1 MRLLAEFNDAGVP
14 VVLAELMPQGW
25 ELGKL
30 RNRIRGGMADARDL
44 EVLDRLLDVI
54 EELGFDICLAR

>member
-1 MRLLAEFNDAGVP
+1 MRLLAEFNDAGVS